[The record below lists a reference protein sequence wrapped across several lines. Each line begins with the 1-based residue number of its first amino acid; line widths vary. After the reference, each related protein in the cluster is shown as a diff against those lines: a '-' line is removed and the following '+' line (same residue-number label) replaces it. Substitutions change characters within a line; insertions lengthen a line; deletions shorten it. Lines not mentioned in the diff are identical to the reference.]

1 MLRVICRGR
10 FGLRRVVLAA
20 ALIAG
25 LVPASAMAAPPTLTG
40 ETLSA
45 LDPVVTGTCD
55 PSATSTITFRASGF
69 PFGPYETPYPYD
81 TGSFTENGTATVG
94 PQPDYQG
101 GGAFPTGEL
110 TAFSATFSIETPDA
124 TISGTKTTD
133 ASSQGSG
140 ICQEVSGD
148 PDIGNA
154 KFVSADVTGL
164 QYEARIVTAEGT
176 FLDRGTSYVHV
187 DTFTTDIGFPFA
199 TFSETFESAL
209 TEPMRIPTN
218 ADECKDGGYLD
229 FPALD
234 FKSQGECVAYV
245 MRSTPADREAT

>member
-1 MLRVICRGR
+1 MSVSCSVR
-10 FGLRRVVLAA
+10 FGVRYVVLAT

-25 LVPASAMAAPPTLTG
+25 LVPASAMAAPPTLMG

-55 PSATSTITFRASGF
+55 PSATSTISFRAAGF

-81 TGSFTENGTATVG
+81 TGSFTETGTATVG
-94 PQPDYQG
+94 HQPEYQG

-110 TAFSATFSIETPDA
+110 TAFSATFSIETPEA
-124 TISGTKTTD
+124 TITGTKTMD
-133 ASSQGSG
+133 ASSRGSG

-176 FLDRGTSYVHV
+176 FVDLGTSYVHV
-187 DTFTTDIGFPFA
+187 DTFTTDLGFPFA

-209 TEPMRIPTN
+209 AEPMRIPTD
-218 ADECKDGGYLD
+218 AEECKDGDYLD

-234 FKSQGECVAYV
+234 FKNQGECVAYV
-245 MRSTPADREAT
+245 VRSTPGGS